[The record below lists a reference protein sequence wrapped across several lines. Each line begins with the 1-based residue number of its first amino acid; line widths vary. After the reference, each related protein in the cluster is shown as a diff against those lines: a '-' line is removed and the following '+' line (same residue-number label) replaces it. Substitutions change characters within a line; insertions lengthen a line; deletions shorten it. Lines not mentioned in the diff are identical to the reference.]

1 MAATKVGGINLL
13 PEALRV
19 PGRLQIL
26 SRFLRQGS
34 FVVVGVY
41 IFILLLLLVTS
52 FLFSRQEA
60 TLRAKNASLAAEVE
74 NLRNR
79 EGLLAV
85 LKNRAK
91 VAQVVFTKA
100 PNVRDNLPTDI
111 INTFSS
117 GTQVSEVVSES
128 GQTGV
133 TAVAPNLGEVKEIF
147 ARLPDIGSTQITLT
161 TLSLEP
167 LSGGYSFSLEVK

>member
-1 MAATKVGGINLL
+1 MKGTQKSGGINLL

-34 FVVVGVY
+34 FIVVGIY

-52 FLFSRQEA
+52 FLFSRQEGA
-60 TLRAKNASLAAEVE
+60 LQAKNATLAGKIE

-85 LKNRAK
+85 LKNRAR
-91 VAQVVFTKA
+91 VAGIVFTKA
-100 PNVRDNLPTDI
+100 PNVRDNIIDDI

-128 GQTGV
+128 GQTNV
-133 TAVAPNLGEVKEIF
+133 TAVAPTLGEVKEIF
-147 ARLPDIGSTQITLT
+147 VNLQSLDSSQITLT

-167 LSGGYSFSLEVK
+167 SGGYSFSLEVK

>member
-1 MAATKVGGINLL
+1 MAAIKVGGINLL
-13 PEALRV
+13 PETLRV

-26 SRFLRQGS
+26 SRLLSRGS

-41 IFILLLLLVTS
+41 IFILMLLLVTS
-52 FLFSRQEA
+52 FLFSRQEGA
-60 TLRAKNASLAAEVE
+60 LRAKNASLGREVE

-85 LKNRAK
+85 LKNRAR

-133 TAVAPNLGEVKEIF
+133 TAVAPSLEEAKEIF
-147 ARLPDIGSTQITLT
+147 ATLPTLGSAQITLT